1 MTPSTSS
8 PRATEPVNLAP
19 ASNSVLAR
27 LPFVK
32 RLLTKVVVGQRVGP
46 KRQELPETPADH
58 GMKFRAVDVMSSDGV
73 RLSAWEIPAAEPN
86 GLVIINHP
94 LLCNRYGSVEG
105 MDGVPVA
112 FLPMIKHLHD
122 AGYSVLTYDQRG
134 QGESDGGV
142 GKSAIGSESPVGAG
156 AVEWQDVVGVLQHV
170 SQHPEFQDLDVAL
183 MSQCMGANATL
194 AAWQQAPDAFDL
206 DQIKCQVL
214 VQPTISY
221 NMMSRLTERKLKMDL
236 AASVEATQ
244 RKQYGFGFADALETI
259 GSVKVPVLFTQVKGD
274 AYTTNTETGVND
286 VEMIFDRCPTPKQL
300 VWIGPDQ
307 PRAFGTG
314 KRFDGY
320 NYFND
325 HPQELIDF
333 LAAHIGRVGPTPAP
347 RQ

>member
-1 MTPSTSS
+1 MSSSTSTS
-8 PRATEPVNLAP
+8 RVTESINLTP
-19 ASNSVLAR
+19 TSESVLAR

-46 KRQELPETPADH
+46 KRQALPETPADH
-58 GMKFRAVDVMSSDGV
+58 GMDFRAVDVMASDGV
-73 RLSAWEIPAAEPN
+73 RLSAWEIPAGQPI

-142 GKSAIGSESPVGAG
+142 GKSAKGPESPVGAG
-156 AVEWQDVVGVLQHV
+156 TVEWQDAVGVLRHV
-170 SQHPEFQDLDVAL
+170 SQHADFNNLDIAL
-183 MSQCMGANATL
+183 MSHCMGANATL
-194 AAWQQAPDAFDL
+194 AAWHQAPDAFDL
-206 DQIKCQVL
+206 DKIKCQVL

-221 NMMSRLTERKLKMDL
+221 NMMSRLTKRKLKMDL
-236 AASVEATQ
+236 AASVDASQ
-244 RKQYGFGFADALETI
+244 RKAYGFGFADALETI

-274 AYTTNTETGVND
+274 VYTTNAETGIND
-286 VEMIFDRCPTPKQL
+286 VEVIFDHCPAPKEL
-300 VWIGPDQ
+300 LWIGPDQ

-325 HPQELIDF
+325 HPQELLEF
-333 LAAHIGRVGPTPAP
+333 LAANIGTAG
-347 RQ
+347 

>member
-1 MTPSTSS
+1 
-8 PRATEPVNLAP
+8 
-19 ASNSVLAR
+19 
-27 LPFVK
+27 VK

-46 KRQELPETPADH
+46 KRQELPETPADY
-58 GMKFRAVDVMSSDGV
+58 GMEFLAVDIMATDGV
-73 RLSAWEIPAAEPN
+73 RLSAWEIPAEQPI
-86 GLVIINHP
+86 GLVVINHP
-94 LLCNRYGSVEG
+94 LLCTRYGSVEG

-142 GKSAIGSESPVGAG
+142 GKSIKGIEAPVGAG
-156 AVEWQDVVGVLQHV
+156 ALEWQDALGVMQYV
-170 SQHPEFQDLDVAL
+170 SQRDDLKDLEIAL
-183 MSQCMGANATL
+183 LSQCMGANAML
-194 AAWQQAPDAFDL
+194 EAWRQAPNAFDL
-206 DQIKCQVL
+206 SRVKCQVL

-221 NMMSRLTERKLKMDL
+221 NMMSRLTERKLRMDL
-236 AASVEATQ
+236 AAAVEAAQ
-244 RKQYGFGFADALETI
+244 REEYGFGFADALQTI

-274 AYTTNTETGVND
+274 VYTTNAESGIND
-286 VEMIFDRCPTPKQL
+286 VEVIFDRCPTPKEL

-325 HPQELIDF
+325 HPQELLDF
-333 LAAHIGRVGPTPAP
+333 LAAHIGRVGPTPTP

>member
-1 MTPSTSS
+1 MSASTS
-8 PRATEPVNLAP
+8 EPGAIESINLAP
-19 ASNSVLAR
+19 TSGGVLAR

-32 RLLTKVVVGQRVGP
+32 RFFTKVVLGQRVGP
-46 KRQELPETPADH
+46 KRQGLPETPADH
-58 GMKFRAVDVMSSDGV
+58 GMDFQAVDITASDGV
-73 RLSAWEIPAAEPN
+73 RLSAWEIPAEQPV

-94 LLCNRYGSVEG
+94 LLCTRYGSVEG

-142 GKSAIGSESPVGAG
+142 GKSAKGLEAPVGAG
-156 AVEWQDVVGVLQHV
+156 ALEWQDAVGVLQYV
-170 SQHPEFQDLDVAL
+170 SQNDDYMNLDIAL
-183 MSQCMGANATL
+183 LSQCMGANAIL
-194 AAWQQAPDAFDL
+194 AAWQQVPDAFDL
-206 DQIKCQVL
+206 DRIKCQVL

-236 AASVEATQ
+236 AAAVEAAQ
-244 RKQYGFGFADALETI
+244 RKEYGFGFANALETI
-259 GSVKVPVLFTQVKGD
+259 GSVKVPVLFAQVKGD
-274 AYTTNTETGVND
+274 VYTTNAATGVND
-286 VEMIFDRCPTPKQL
+286 VELIFDRCPTPKEL

-314 KRFDGY
+314 QRFDGY

-325 HPQELIDF
+325 HPEELLEF
-333 LAAHIGRVGPTPAP
+333 LAANIGKVD
-347 RQ
+347 

>member
-1 MTPSTSS
+1 MPASPSGPGAGES
-8 PRATEPVNLAP
+8 VNLA
-19 ASNSVLAR
+19 STSDSFLAR

-46 KRQELPETPADH
+46 KRQELPETPADY
-58 GMKFRAVDVMSSDGV
+58 GMDFLAVDITATDGV
-73 RLSAWEIPAAEPN
+73 RLSAWEIPAEQPV
-86 GLVIINHP
+86 GLVVINHP
-94 LLCNRYGSVEG
+94 LLCTRYGSVEG

-142 GKSAIGSESPVGAG
+142 GKSAKGPEAPVGAG
-156 AVEWQDVVGVLQHV
+156 AVEWQDAIGVLQYV
-170 SQHPEFQDLDVAL
+170 SQHDDFNDLNVAL
-183 MSQCMGANATL
+183 MSQCMGANAML
-194 AAWQQAPDAFDL
+194 AAWHQVPDAFDL
-206 DQIKCQVL
+206 DRIRCQVL

-236 AASVEATQ
+236 AAAVEEVQ
-244 RKQYGFGFADALETI
+244 RKEYGFGFADALQTI
-259 GSVKVPVLFTQVKGD
+259 GSVKVPVLFTQVKD
-274 AYTTNTETGVND
+274 DVYTTNSESGIND
-286 VEMIFDRCPTPKQL
+286 IKVIFDSCPTPKEL

-320 NYFND
+320 NYFNE
-325 HPQELIDF
+325 HPEELLEF
-333 LAAHIGRVGPTPAP
+333 LAANLGTAN
-347 RQ
+347 

>member
-1 MTPSTSS
+1 M
-8 PRATEPVNLAP
+8 AP
-19 ASNSVLAR
+19 ATSDPRVTESINLTPTSESVLAR

-58 GMKFRAVDVMSSDGV
+58 GMDFRAVDITASDGV
-73 RLSAWEIPAAEPN
+73 RLSAWEIPAEQPI

-94 LLCNRYGSVEG
+94 LLCNRYGSVAG

-134 QGESDGGV
+134 QGDSDGGV
-142 GKSAIGSESPVGAG
+142 GKSAKGPEAPVGAG
-156 AVEWQDVVGVLQHV
+156 AVEWQDVLGVLQYV
-170 SQHPEFQDLDVAL
+170 SQHDDFKDLDVAL

-206 DQIKCQVL
+206 DTIKCQVL

-221 NMMSRLTERKLKMDL
+221 NMMSRLTQRKLKMDL
-236 AASVEATQ
+236 AASVDAYQ
-244 RKQYGFGFADALETI
+244 RKEYGFGFADALQTI

-274 AYTTNTETGVND
+274 VYTTNAETGIND
-286 VEMIFDRCPTPKQL
+286 VEVIVDRCPTPKDL

-320 NYFND
+320 NYFSE
-325 HPQELIDF
+325 HPQELLEF
-333 LAAHIGRVGPTPAP
+333 LAANIGTAG
-347 RQ
+347 